1 MPTRNELILQ
11 FMTALASNGN
21 VPVLDAPYVYKV
33 ACGLADEY
41 IKSQG

>member
-11 FMTALASNGN
+11 FMTALAANGN
-21 VPVLDAPYVYKV
+21 VACTDANYVYRI
-33 ACGLADEY
+33 ACNLADEY

>member
-21 VPVLDAPYVYKV
+21 VQALDASYVFKL